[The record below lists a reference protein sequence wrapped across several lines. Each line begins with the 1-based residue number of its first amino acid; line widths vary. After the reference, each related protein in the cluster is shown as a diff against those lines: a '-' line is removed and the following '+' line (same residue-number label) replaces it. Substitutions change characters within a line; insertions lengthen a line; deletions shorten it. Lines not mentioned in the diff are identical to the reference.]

1 MARQQVRK
9 NSDYGWW
16 VQTPDNP
23 DNWLWKDLDFGGKD
37 GVRRWFS
44 KEVTHP
50 TQDTEYWAEC
60 TNEEK
65 EEWVAANPWWGYPD
79 SDMEEPEDEN
89 VPPIPPIPDDED
101 EEFEPQNN

>member
-1 MARQQVRK
+1 MGRQQVRK

-16 VQTPDNP
+16 TQTPDKP
-23 DNWLWKDLDFGGKD
+23 ENWLYKDLDFGEPD
-37 GVRRWFS
+37 GVHRWFS

-50 TQDTEYWAEC
+50 AQDTEYWLEC

-65 EEWVAANPWWGYPD
+65 EEWIAKYPWEGYPECD
-79 SDMEEPEDEN
+79 IEEDED

-101 EEFEPQNN
+101 WKQPTKN